1 MYLTHLS
8 LTDFR
13 IFSRFDQDVP
23 NNSLIL
29 VGDNAQGKTSLLE
42 AVYYLST
49 LDSFQA
55 SNSIDLINFSAL
67 QNNLAVCRIIGEYR
81 KGGSDHHLEIRI
93 IREIQVNGN
102 SSVRKEVLLDGNKT
116 KINRAIGHFNAVI
129 FLPHMLQHFN
139 AVIFLPHML
148 QIITGS
154 PQRRRHFLNLSLG
167 QVDPLYTESVTEYNK
182 ALSQRNALLKQLN
195 ERSGDPDQLSYWDEK
210 ITRAGSY
217 IIHARIQAVK
227 DLGGLSGAIHLE
239 LTRGEEILRMNYIPA
254 YDPVDS
260 PALQIKMPLN
270 TQPDRSGI
278 DLNEIQSG
286 FREKLLSL
294 RSEEISRG
302 VTSVGPHRDELR
314 FMSNGIDLGNFGSR
328 GQLRTAL
335 LALKLAEVSWLKEK
349 NGVWPVLLLDEIL
362 AELDDHRR
370 QDLLNRLTKTE
381 QSLLTTTDLN
391 LFSEDFQQTANRWE
405 ISGGKLI

>member
-93 IREIQVNGN
+93 IRDIQVNGN

-129 FLPHMLQHFN
+129 FLPHMLQ
-139 AVIFLPHML
+139 
-148 QIITGS
+148 IITGS

-167 QVDPLYTESVTEYNK
+167 QVDPLYTESITEYNK

-217 IIHARIQAVK
+217 IIHARIQAIK

-278 DLNEIQSG
+278 DINEIQNG

-381 QSLLTTTDLN
+381 QSLLTTTDLT
-391 LFSEDFQQTANRWE
+391 LFSEDFQQTANSWE